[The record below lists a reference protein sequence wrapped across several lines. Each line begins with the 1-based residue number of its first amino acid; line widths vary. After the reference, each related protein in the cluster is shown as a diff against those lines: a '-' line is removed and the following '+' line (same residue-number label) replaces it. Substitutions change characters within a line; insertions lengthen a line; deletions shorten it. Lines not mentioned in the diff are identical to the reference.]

1 MKECI
6 KVFYYRDL
14 EIPIFEKVERRFGLA
29 LCPVQQSLSMENVSE
44 TLGSQAI
51 WLNARSRIDEPLAAA
66 LAENGVKY
74 IMTKSAGFD
83 HLDLGALKKYGL
95 KAANVPFY
103 SPNAISEHSLLMA
116 LYCIRHMKRAQ
127 IMQSHGDYS
136 LDGLCGRELRS
147 MTAGVI
153 GVGRIGRETIK
164 LLRGFGCRILVN
176 ARHEVNNDEALAGTE
191 FVPYDR
197 ILRGSDILF
206 YHCPLSEENYHMLN
220 RENIPLLKRG
230 AVLINTARGGLF
242 DYGAVLE
249 GLRSG
254 QIGAL
259 GFDVYEGEN
268 GFFGKKG
275 AEAQTDPT
283 FQALQAMDNVVF
295 TPHMGFYTDTSLESL
310 ITVSMENT
318 MEFLRTGSC
327 KNELVK

>member
-1 MKECI
+1 MNECV
-6 KVFYYRDL
+6 KVFYYRDSEL
-14 EIPIFEKVERRFGLA
+14 PAFEKVRHRFGLP
-29 LCPVQQSLSMENVSE
+29 LCLVQQSLNLENIAE
-44 TLGSQAI
+44 TRGLQAI
-51 WLNARSRIDEPLAAA
+51 WLNGKSRIDESMAAA

-74 IMTKSAGFD
+74 IMTKSSGFD

-95 KAANVPFY
+95 KAANVPYY
-103 SPNAISEHSLLMA
+103 SPNAISEHSLLLA
-116 LYCIRHMKRAQ
+116 LSCIRHMKRAQ
-127 IMQSHGDYS
+127 IMQSKGDYS

-147 MTAGVI
+147 MTVGVV

-176 ARHEVNNDEALAGTE
+176 ARHEIKNDEVLAETE

-197 ILRGSDILF
+197 ILRESDILF
-206 YHCPLSEENYHMLN
+206 FHCPLSEENYHMLN
-220 RENIPLLKRG
+220 RENIPRLKQG

-249 GLRSG
+249 GLCSG

-268 GFFGKKG
+268 GIFGKKG
-275 AEAQTDPT
+275 AEVQTNAT
-283 FQALQAMDNVVF
+283 FEALCAMDNVVF
-295 TPHMGFYTDTSLESL
+295 TPHMGFYTDISLESL

-318 MEFLRTGSC
+318 LEYLTTGSC